1 MTDVI
6 FLRFINR
13 TEASKRRAGSASQVR
28 GEERV
33 TCARLAF
40 ASVRLKAQ
48 KKLFPVLLATPEK
61 GIK

>member
-1 MTDVI
+1 M
-6 FLRFINR
+6 
-13 TEASKRRAGSASQVR
+13 EASERRARSASQVR